1 MATRRGRLLQQQWL
15 GLQALRL
22 PLGGVGAAPGSDRFR
37 RGPDARA
44 AAFRTPGKQPA
55 PGDGP
60 WGRPC
65 PHCPAWLDS
74 MPAEILLK
82 ILSYLDA
89 AALLCVGCVNRRLY
103 HLANDNVVWIRI
115 YSSAFSPK
123 RYNWS
128 ADPGRKAA
136 ESVSLLSVED
146 REAGYWKRQ
155 CIAKRMASLRAAL
168 AQVLKPVN
176 LYTGLP
182 EKTKEAL
189 RVSGVGWVVVLRETS
204 GREHV
209 LEHADLFLNDSS
221 VTVAWHGKAWPPL
234 AALAALDLCGVV
246 PVFADW
252 PKPPAKHGP
261 RWRSLVARYS
271 LRDVTDSAVL
281 GCDRFVRLFRLDPGL
296 LVGLWKREE
305 ELAFVM
311 ANLHVSHLVERSVLG
326 SATVPYEPPPP
337 GARSDDSP
345 ECGLRGYQLHV
356 DLHSGGAFCLCS
368 TFCNLFADTGGM
380 GHGYVTLVVIRVQN
394 SVEHLPLIGEVG
406 LCWRTGAADGCVQ
419 SCSIMD
425 VTLLDEYGKPF
436 WCFSSPVC
444 MRACPGP
451 CDSARVAGQTSCIDY
466 EDAAGAVHMELVR
479 IRETGEFFVVSL
491 ELRLSLARINRWF
504 GTRY

>member
-15 GLQALRL
+15 GLQVLRL

-37 RGPDARA
+37 RGPGARG

-55 PGDGP
+55 LGEGP

-89 AALLCVGCVNRRLY
+89 ATLLCMGCVNRRFY
-103 HLANDNVVWIRI
+103 HLANDNLIWIRI

-123 RYNWS
+123 RYNWR
-128 ADPGRKAA
+128 ADSVQKTA

-146 REAGYWKRQ
+146 REAGYWKKEYVM
-155 CIAKRMASLRAAL
+155 KRMTSLKAAL

-189 RVSGVGWVVVLRETS
+189 RMSGISWVIILREKS
-204 GREHV
+204 GKEHV
-209 LEHADLFLNDSS
+209 LEHVDLFINDSS
-221 VTVAWHGKAWPPL
+221 VTIAWYGKAWPCL
-234 AALAALDLCGVV
+234 AALSTLDLCGVL

-252 PKPPAKHGP
+252 PKPPAKNGP
-261 RWRSLVARYS
+261 RWCSLVAKYS
-271 LRDVTDSAVL
+271 LSDMTDSAVL

-311 ANLHVSHLVERSVLG
+311 ASLHVSHLVERSTLG
-326 SATVPYEPPPP
+326 SATAGCRQWVRAARGGPPSEQRGALAAHRGRRPLLEDGGRRRLRAVPRFACERRPAPVTVPA
-337 GARSDDSP
+337 ARGRRPALTTRTRRARCAWSWCASRRRRSTSSSAW
-345 ECGLRGYQLHV
+345 CSASAWRG
-356 DLHSGGAFCLCS
+356 
-368 TFCNLFADTGGM
+368 
-380 GHGYVTLVVIRVQN
+380 
-394 SVEHLPLIGEVG
+394 
-406 LCWRTGAADGCVQ
+406 
-419 SCSIMD
+419 
-425 VTLLDEYGKPF
+425 
-436 WCFSSPVC
+436 
-444 MRACPGP
+444 
-451 CDSARVAGQTSCIDY
+451 
-466 EDAAGAVHMELVR
+466 
-479 IRETGEFFVVSL
+479 
-491 ELRLSLARINRWF
+491 
-504 GTRY
+504 

>member
-15 GLQALRL
+15 GLQVLRL

-37 RGPDARA
+37 RGPGARG

-55 PGDGP
+55 LGEGP

-89 AALLCVGCVNRRLY
+89 ATLLCMGCVNRRFY
-103 HLANDNVVWIRI
+103 HLANDNLIWIRI

-123 RYNWS
+123 RYNWR
-128 ADPGRKAA
+128 ADSVQKTA

-146 REAGYWKRQ
+146 REAGYWKKEYVM
-155 CIAKRMASLRAAL
+155 KRMTSLKAAL

-189 RVSGVGWVVVLRETS
+189 RMSGISWVIILREKS
-204 GREHV
+204 GKEHV
-209 LEHADLFLNDSS
+209 LEHVDLFINDSS
-221 VTVAWHGKAWPPL
+221 VTIAWYGKAWPCL
-234 AALAALDLCGVV
+234 AALSTLDLCGVL

-252 PKPPAKHGP
+252 PKPPAKNGP
-261 RWRSLVARYS
+261 RWCSLVAKYS
-271 LRDVTDSAVL
+271 LSDMTDSAVL

-311 ANLHVSHLVERSVLG
+311 ASLHVSHLVERSTLG
-326 SATVPYEPPPP
+326 SATAPYQLPAH
-337 GARSDDSP
+337 GALADDGP
-345 ECGLRGYQLHV
+345 ERGLRGYQLHV

-368 TFCNLFADTGGM
+368 TFCNLVTDTVPRFACERRPAP
-380 GHGYVTLVVIRVQN
+380 VTVPAARGRRPALTTRTRRARCAW
-394 SVEHLPLIGEVG
+394 SW
-406 LCWRTGAADGCVQ
+406 CASRRRRSTSSSAWCSASAWRG
-419 SCSIMD
+419 
-425 VTLLDEYGKPF
+425 
-436 WCFSSPVC
+436 
-444 MRACPGP
+444 
-451 CDSARVAGQTSCIDY
+451 
-466 EDAAGAVHMELVR
+466 
-479 IRETGEFFVVSL
+479 
-491 ELRLSLARINRWF
+491 
-504 GTRY
+504 